1 MNTFNH
7 YNNANIIVNN
17 EFIFDPWLYG
27 SLYNNS
33 WYPYGKKT
41 LKKNRLKKIKYC
53 FISHLHQDHW
63 DIDTIKYFPKKT
75 LFIIPKLQVNKIIEI
90 QLKKLN
96 FKNILYA
103 PIKKFIK
110 IDNKYSISVVRPL
123 NNEGLE
129 TKNIIYKDDGM
140 EIDNGCILKINNDNS
155 HHLFLSDNC
164 PYTIKGYLRDYKNI
178 KINSL
183 FFPFNGYASDY
194 PFCYDNLSLKE
205 KKRISNE
212 KIEKLQIRLFK
223 FFKATKPNLVIPY
236 SSQFTLKNKNEKIF
250 HQVIDKKFL
259 DQKEYCI
266 FFKKR
271 FKFQNISYLNPKLT
285 LHIKENNYIIKS
297 DNQKNIIDFNIKKLK
312 SNFPKINSNYKVND
326 LVSDLNIAVNSLK
339 QRINRYKLSIN
350 KINQTAFFILIKKI
364 NKIFYINLQE
374 SVCEEVK
381 YKKDEIKKKF
391 KKSLILKTDLKM
403 IANILNRK
411 LHINNCIIGCSLNWE
426 RNPNYYNSELSTA
439 LNFFHK

>member
-1 MNTFNH
+1 MNIFNH

-33 WYPYGKKT
+33 WYPYGEKT

-63 DIDTIKYFPKKT
+63 DIDTIKYFPKST
-75 LFIIPKLQVNKIIEI
+75 IFIIPKLPVNKIIEI

-96 FKNILYA
+96 FKNIVYA

-129 TKNIIYKDDGM
+129 TKNIIYKDDGL

-164 PYTIKGYLRDYKNI
+164 PYNIKGFIKDYKKI

-194 PFCYDNLSLKE
+194 PFCYDNFSLKE
-205 KKRISNE
+205 KKKISNE
-212 KIEKLQIRLFK
+212 KNNKLQIKLFK
-223 FFKATKPNLVIPY
+223 FFKVIKPDLLIPY
-236 SSQFTLKNKNEKIF
+236 SSQFTLKNKSEKIF
-250 HQVIDKKFL
+250 NQVIDKKFL
-259 DQKEYCI
+259 DPKQYSDY
-266 FFKKR
+266 FKKK
-271 FKFQNISYLNPKLT
+271 FKIQNISYLKPELS
-285 LHIKENNYIIKS
+285 LHIKKNHYKIKS
-297 DNQKNIIDFNIKKLK
+297 DNQKNITDFNIKKAK
-312 SNFPKINSNYKVND
+312 YNFPQLNSKYKIND
-326 LVSDLNIAVNSLK
+326 LAKDLNISINLFIE
-339 QRINRYKLSIN
+339 RIKKNKLSIN
-350 KINQTAFFILIKKI
+350 KINQTAFFILIKNI
-364 NKIFYINLQE
+364 NKIYYINLKE
-374 SVCEEVK
+374 LVCEEFK
-381 YKKDEIKKKF
+381 GKKNSIKNKF
-391 KKSLILKTDLKM
+391 KNSLILKTDLN
-403 IANILNRK
+403 IIGSILNRK
-411 LHINNCIIGCSLNWE
+411 LHMNNCIIGCWFNWE
-426 RNPNYYNSELSTA
+426 RNPNFYNSELDFA
-439 LNFFHK
+439 LNFLHK

>member
-41 LKKNRLKKIKYC
+41 LKKNKLKKIKYC

-75 LFIIPKLQVNKIIEI
+75 IFIIPELRVNKIIEI

-96 FKNILYA
+96 FKNIIYA

-110 IDNKYSISVVRPL
+110 INNKYSISVVRPL
-123 NNEGLE
+123 NNQGLE
-129 TKNIIYKDDGM
+129 TKNIIYRDDEM
-140 EIDNGCILKINNDNS
+140 EIDCGCILKINNDNT

-164 PYTIKGYLRDYKNI
+164 PYTVKGFLKDYKKI

-194 PFCYDNLSLKE
+194 PFCYDNFSTSK

-212 KIEKLQIRLFK
+212 KIDKLQIRLFR
-223 FFKATKPNLVIPY
+223 FFKEVKPNLIIPY

-250 HQVIDKKFL
+250 NQVIDKKFL
-259 DQKEYCI
+259 DQKEYCSY
-266 FFKKR
+266 FKKK
-271 FKFQNISYLNPKLT
+271 FKIQNISYLTPKLT
-285 LHIKENNYIIKS
+285 LHIKKNNYIIKS
-297 DNQKNIIDFNIKKLK
+297 DNLKNITDFKIKKVK
-312 SNFPKINSNYKVND
+312 NNFPQLNSNYKVDD
-326 LVSDLNIAVNSLK
+326 LVADLNISINSLK
-339 QRINRYKLSIN
+339 ERIKRFKLSIN
-350 KINQTAFFILIKKI
+350 KINQTAFFILIKKT
-364 NKIFYINLQE
+364 NKIYYINLKE
-374 SVCEEVK
+374 LVCEEFK
-381 YKKDEIKKKF
+381 YKKNSIKKKF
-391 KKSLILKTDLKM
+391 KNSLILKTDLNI

-411 LHINNCIIGCSLNWE
+411 LHMNNCIIGFCLNWE
-426 RNPNYYNSELSTA
+426 RHPNYYNSELDTA

>member
-63 DIDTIKYFPKKT
+63 DIDTIKYFPKNT
-75 LFIIPKLQVNKIIEI
+75 IFIIPELQVNKIIEI

-96 FKNILYA
+96 FKNIIYA

-110 IDNKYSISVVRPL
+110 INNKYSISVVRPL
-123 NNEGLE
+123 NNQGLE
-129 TKNIIYKDDGM
+129 TKNIIYKDDEM

-164 PYTIKGYLRDYKNI
+164 PYTIKRFLKDYKNI

-194 PFCYDNLSLKE
+194 PFCYDNFSLRK
-205 KKRISNE
+205 KKRISDE
-212 KIEKLQIRLFK
+212 KIEKLQTMLFK
-223 FFKATKPNLVIPY
+223 FFKAVKPNLVIPY

-250 HQVIDKKFL
+250 YQVIDKKFL

-271 FKFQNISYLNPKLT
+271 FKFHNISYLNPKLT
-285 LHIKENNYIIKS
+285 LHIKKNNYVIKS
-297 DNQKNIIDFNIKKLK
+297 DNLKNITDFNIKKLK
-312 SNFPKINSNYKVND
+312 SNFPKINSNYNIYD

-364 NKIFYINLQE
+364 NKIFYINIQKSE
-374 SVCEEVK
+374 CREVE

-391 KKSLILKTDLKM
+391 KNSLILKTDLK
-403 IANILNRK
+403 ILANILNRK
-411 LHINNCIIGCSLNWE
+411 LHINNCIIGFSLNWE
-426 RNPNYYNSELSTA
+426 RNLNYYNDELYTA

>member
-1 MNTFNH
+1 MNTFNL
-7 YNNANIIVNN
+7 YNNASIIVNN

-63 DIDTIKYFPKKT
+63 DIDTIKFFPKKT
-75 LFIIPKLQVNKIIEI
+75 IFIIPKIPANKVIEI

-96 FKNILYA
+96 YKNIVFA
-103 PIKKFIK
+103 PIKKFVK
-110 IDNKYSISVVRPL
+110 IDKKYSISVVRPL

-129 TKNIIYKDDGM
+129 TKNLIYKDDGM
-140 EIDNGCILKINNDNS
+140 EIDTGCILKIKKDNS
-155 HHLFLSDNC
+155 HHLLLSDNC
-164 PYTIKGYLRDYKNI
+164 PYTVKGFLRDYDRI

-194 PFCYDNLSLKE
+194 PFCYDNFSASE
-205 KKRISNE
+205 KKRISKE
-212 KIEKLQIRLFK
+212 KINKLQIKLIK
-223 FFKATKPNLVIPY
+223 FFKAVKPNLVIPY

-250 HQVIDKKFL
+250 NQTIDKKFL
-259 DQKEYCI
+259 DTKEYCNY
-266 FFKKR
+266 FKEK
-271 FKFQNISYLNPKLT
+271 FKFQKISYLNPEHT
-285 LHIKENNYIIKS
+285 LHIKKNNYLIKS
-297 DNQKNIIDFNIKKLK
+297 DNYRNIINFNIKKVK
-312 SNFPKINSNYKVND
+312 SNFPQLNSKYSVDD
-326 LVSDLNIAVNSLK
+326 LVKDLNISINSLYE
-339 QRINRYKLSIN
+339 RIKRYKLSIN

-364 NKIFYINLQE
+364 NKIYYINLKE
-374 SVCEEVK
+374 LVCEEFK
-381 YKKDEIKKKF
+381 YKKNSIKNKF
-391 KKSLILKTDLKM
+391 KNSLILKTDLNI

-411 LHINNCIIGCSLNWE
+411 LHMNNCIIGCWLNWE
-426 RNPNYYNSELSTA
+426 RNTNFYNSELDFA

>member
-75 LFIIPKLQVNKIIEI
+75 TFIIPKLRVNKIIEI

-96 FKNILYA
+96 FKNIIYA
-103 PIKKFIK
+103 PIKKFIT

-164 PYTIKGYLRDYKNI
+164 PYTIKGYLKDYKNI

-194 PFCYDNLSLKE
+194 PFCYDNFSLRE
-205 KKRISNE
+205 KKEISNE

-223 FFKATKPNLVIPY
+223 FFKEIKPNLVIPY

-259 DQKEYCI
+259 DQKKYCI

-285 LHIKENNYIIKS
+285 LHIKKNNYVIKS

-312 SNFPKINSNYKVND
+312 TNFPKINSNYKVVD

-350 KINQTAFFILIKKI
+350 KIN
-364 NKIFYINLQE
+364 
-374 SVCEEVK
+374 
-381 YKKDEIKKKF
+381 
-391 KKSLILKTDLKM
+391 
-403 IANILNRK
+403 
-411 LHINNCIIGCSLNWE
+411 
-426 RNPNYYNSELSTA
+426 
-439 LNFFHK
+439 

>member
-1 MNTFNH
+1 MNIFNH

-33 WYPYGKKT
+33 WYPYGEKT

-63 DIDTIKYFPKKT
+63 DIDTIKYFPKST
-75 LFIIPKLQVNKIIEI
+75 IFIIPKLPVNKIIEI

-96 FKNILYA
+96 FKNIVYA

-129 TKNIIYKDDGM
+129 TKNIIYKDDGL

-164 PYTIKGYLRDYKNI
+164 PYNIKGFIKDYQKI

-194 PFCYDNLSLKE
+194 PFCYDNFSLKE
-205 KKRISNE
+205 KKKISNE
-212 KIEKLQIRLFK
+212 KIDKLQIKLFK
-223 FFKATKPNLVIPY
+223 FFKVIKPDLLIPY
-236 SSQFTLKNKNEKIF
+236 SSQFTLKNKSEKIF
-250 HQVIDKKFL
+250 NQVIDKKFL
-259 DQKEYCI
+259 DPKQYSDY
-266 FFKKR
+266 FKKK
-271 FKFQNISYLNPKLT
+271 FKIQNISYLKPELS
-285 LHIKENNYIIKS
+285 LHIKKNHYKIKS
-297 DNQKNIIDFNIKKLK
+297 DNQKNITDFNIKKAK
-312 SNFPKINSNYKVND
+312 YNFPQLNSKYKIND
-326 LVSDLNIAVNSLK
+326 LAKDLNISINLFIE
-339 QRINRYKLSIN
+339 RIKKNKLSIN
-350 KINQTAFFILIKKI
+350 KINQTAFFILIKNI
-364 NKIFYINLQE
+364 NKIYYINLKE
-374 SVCEEVK
+374 LVCEEFK
-381 YKKDEIKKKF
+381 GKKNSIKNKF
-391 KKSLILKTDLKM
+391 KNSLILKTDLN
-403 IANILNRK
+403 IIGSILNRK
-411 LHINNCIIGCSLNWE
+411 LHMNNCIIGCWLNWE
-426 RNPNYYNSELSTA
+426 RNSNFYNSELDFA

>member
-63 DIDTIKYFPKKT
+63 DIDTIKHFPKKT
-75 LFIIPKLQVNKIIEI
+75 IFIIPELQVNKIIEI

-96 FKNILYA
+96 FKNIIYA

-110 IDNKYSISVVRPL
+110 INNKYSISVVRPL
-123 NNEGLE
+123 NNQGLE
-129 TKNIIYKDDGM
+129 TKNIIYKDDEM

-164 PYTIKGYLRDYKNI
+164 PYTIKGFLKDYKKI

-194 PFCYDNLSLKE
+194 PFCYDNFSLRE
-205 KKRISNE
+205 KKRISDE
-212 KIEKLQIRLFK
+212 KIEKLQTMLFK
-223 FFKATKPNLVIPY
+223 FFKAVKPNLVIPY

-250 HQVIDKKFL
+250 YQVIDKKFL

-271 FKFQNISYLNPKLT
+271 FKFYNISYLNPKLT
-285 LHIKENNYIIKS
+285 LHIKKNNYVIKS
-297 DNQKNIIDFNIKKLK
+297 DNIKNITDFNIKKLK
-312 SNFPKINSNYKVND
+312 SNFPKINSNYNIYD

-364 NKIFYINLQE
+364 NKIFYINIQKSE
-374 SVCEEVK
+374 CREVE

-391 KKSLILKTDLKM
+391 KNSLILKTDLK
-403 IANILNRK
+403 ILANILNRK
-411 LHINNCIIGCSLNWE
+411 LHINNCIIGFSLNWE
-426 RNPNYYNSELSTA
+426 RNPNYSNNELYTA